1 MNGKT
6 VVVGCKLPN
15 GLIIEVG
22 SPGEDN
28 YWRVQLKGSNAANI
42 IGGYGITENVD
53 EDNFAKW
60 LKKHAFM
67 PAVKNGLIFVHGT
80 VESARDIALERK
92 DLKHGFEAV
101 DPSKPPKGIEREAA
115 RVA

>member
-1 MNGKT
+1 MSNGKT

-22 SPGEDN
+22 SPGADN
-28 YWRVQLKGSNAANI
+28 YWRVQLKGSNDARV

-53 EDNFAKW
+53 EENFGRW
-60 LKKHAFM
+60 LKSHAFM

-80 VESARDIALERK
+80 VESARDCATDRK

-101 DPSKPPKGIEREAA
+101 DPKQPPKGITVAA
-115 RVA
+115 A

>member
-1 MNGKT
+1 MSNGNT

-22 SPGEDN
+22 SPGADG
-28 YWRVQLKGSNAANI
+28 YWRQQLKGSNDSRV
-42 IGGYGITENVD
+42 IGGFGITEGVD
-53 EDNFAKW
+53 EANFATW

-67 PAVKNGLIFVHGT
+67 PAVKNSLIFVHST

-92 DLKHGFEAV
+92 DVKHGFE
-101 DPSKPPKGIEREAA
+101 PMNPQTPPKGITVAA
-115 RVA
+115 